1 MYMKIQERNQK
12 EWINKHNNQKNKQ
25 TKAEIIPS
33 NIDSNYEEKENEI
46 VLDA

>member
-1 MYMKIQERNQK
+1 MKIQERKQK
-12 EWINKHNNQKNKQ
+12 EWINKQNNPKNKQ

-33 NIDSNYEEKENEI
+33 NIYSNYEEKENEI